1 MGIGKREQYLD
12 FFLHLHSPGRPL
24 DPYTLLNKAVCNVI
38 ASLIY
43 ARRFD
48 YGDPDFIKVLK
59 ILKESMGE
67 QTGLFPEVGEQG
79 RPSVLSIFPEEAVG
93 RGFGKET
100 SRSANHR
107 IRILEL
113 GKPAAMREGCRED
126 VNQGQGS

>member
-1 MGIGKREQYLD
+1 M
-12 FFLHLHSPGRPL
+12 
-24 DPYTLLNKAVCNVI
+24 CNVI

-93 RGFGKET
+93 RET
-100 SRSANHR
+100 SGSANHR
-107 IRILEL
+107 IRTLEL